1 MRPWRCNAVSVAVA
15 AAVPASRRFGRFSP
29 ADVALGHGADPFGL
43 APHVAWHRNWF
54 REALRS
60 LETGNDSFR
69 RHAFVLFPSTPFV
82 RSNVFAR
89 GNGADDHPAFA
100 GANDI
105 AGTEVFMVTSGVD
118 YTLRDPP
125 PNATRGDAAAL
136 AYLRLPPT
144 TDGAVHLRANYVA
157 ALRAALQRLCDAQR
171 TDGSHRL
178 QSHTQTSLADDV
190 RLHLPVTSIAAFGR
204 AATRVFTSAKVFEAV
219 TRDGVDPEVHD
230 LARRLRLACHDADGM
245 GDTTRS
251 PRW

>member
-178 QSHTQTSLADDV
+178 QSQTQVDGRV
-190 RLHLPVTSIAAFGR
+190 MFPIPVSTVGAFGPVGQ
-204 AATRVFTSAKVFEAV
+204 AKIFSSARLFEAV
-219 TRDGVDPEVHD
+219 TRDGADAEVHD
-230 LARRLRLACHDADGM
+230 LAQRLRIAFHDADGFGETT
-245 GDTTRS
+245 GD
-251 PRW
+251 RW